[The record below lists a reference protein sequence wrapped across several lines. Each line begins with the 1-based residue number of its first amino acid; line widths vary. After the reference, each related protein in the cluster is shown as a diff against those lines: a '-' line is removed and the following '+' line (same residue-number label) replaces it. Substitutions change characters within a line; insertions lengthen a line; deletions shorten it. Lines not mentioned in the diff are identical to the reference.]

1 MTASSRPFSGRR
13 RRLWA
18 CPAIVA
24 TTVVMAAACSSNGH
38 TASAQPQSTTAVGA
52 AQPSGSPLNVMT
64 IASVNY
70 SGPNYANILNTATVA
85 GDWINAHGGINGH
98 PLHVTTCDEQ
108 GDPSKTAQCGRQ
120 AIASHDV
127 AIIGSFS
134 LNGNAIIPEL
144 AAAKTSW
151 FGICCAASPD
161 ELASPVVQQIGSD
174 PTYPEA
180 MMVKATVDG
189 CKKIAF
195 VVLNV
200 GAAAT
205 LAIQFAKSALKS
217 INGPPLAQT
226 VLLPVTA
233 ADYSSEVAQAA
244 NGTDCIAADIAEAN
258 FPPFITAFSAAG
270 DHQRLYGPQGNL
282 DALVTKQFPQATEG
296 AVVAGTYSDISLPA
310 WADYRAALAQ
320 YHAPTNNV
328 VYNSLGGLGTWAAY
342 QAFRQIADAIKG
354 PITNQTFLAAAQ
366 KATVNLGGMAG
377 VGSIDFSQ
385 KFTGLGAAFSNLYN
399 RAVTFD
405 VVHNGNVV
413 PFDHGKF
420 FDITNAVS
428 GRPLP
433 ASDTPPAGQQ
443 G

>member
-1 MTASSRPFSGRR
+1 
-13 RRLWA
+13 
-18 CPAIVA
+18 
-24 TTVVMAAACSSNGH
+24 
-38 TASAQPQSTTAVGA
+38 
-52 AQPSGSPLNVMT
+52 MT

-70 SGPNYANILNTATVA
+70 SGPNYANILNTAKVA
-85 GDWINAHGGINGH
+85 GDWINAHGGVNGH

-108 GDPSKTAQCGRQ
+108 GDPSKTTQCGRQ

-144 AAAKTSW
+144 EAAKTSW

-161 ELASPVVQQIGSD
+161 ELSSPVVQQIGSD
-174 PTYPEA
+174 PTYPAA
-180 MMVKATVDG
+180 MMVKATADG

-200 GAAAT
+200 GAAAN

-217 INGPPLAQT
+217 VNGPPLAQT

-233 ADYSSEVAQAA
+233 SDYSSEVAQAA
-244 NGTDCIAADIAEAN
+244 NGTDCIAADISEAN

-282 DALVTKQFPQATEG
+282 DSLVTKQFPQATEN

-310 WADYRAALAQ
+310 WNDYRSALSQ
-320 YHAPTNNV
+320 YHAPTGNI

-342 QAFRQIADAIKG
+342 QAFVQVATSMSGA
-354 PITNQTFLAAAQ
+354 ITNQTFLAAAQ
-366 KATVNLGGMAG
+366 KATINLNGMAG
-377 VGSIDFSQ
+377 LGSINFAQ
-385 KFTGLGAAFSNLYN
+385 KFTALGPAFANLYN

-405 VVHNGNVV
+405 VVHNGVVV
-413 PFDHGKF
+413 PFASGKF
-420 FDITNAVS
+420 FDVTNAVI
-428 GRPLP
+428 GQPLS
-433 ASDTPPAGQQ
+433 ANDRPPAGQQ

>member
-1 MTASSRPFSGRR
+1 MAAIIAIIGTM
-13 RRLWA
+13 
-18 CPAIVA
+18 AIVLSACGSSGHTTSA
-24 TTVVMAAACSSNGH
+24 TTPSTGSGGTPAAG
-38 TASAQPQSTTAVGA
+38 
-52 AQPSGSPLNVMT
+52 AQPSGTPLNVMT

-70 SGPNYANILNTATVA
+70 SGPNYANILNTAKVA

-98 PLHVTTCDEQ
+98 PLNVTTCDEQ
-108 GDPSKTAQCGRQ
+108 GDPSKTTQCGRQ
-120 AIASHDV
+120 AISSHDV

-144 AAAKTSW
+144 EAAKTSW

-161 ELASPVVQQIGSD
+161 ELSSPVVQQIGSD
-174 PTYPEA
+174 PTYPSA
-180 MMVKATVDG
+180 MMVKATLDG

-200 GAAAT
+200 GAAAN

-217 INGPPLAQT
+217 VNGPPLAQT

-233 ADYSSEVAQAA
+233 SDYSSEVAQAA
-244 NGTDCIAADIAEAN
+244 SGTDCIAADISEAN
-258 FPPFITAFSAAG
+258 FPPLISAFSAAG

-282 DALVTKQFPQATEG
+282 DSLVTKQFPQATEN

-310 WADYRAALAQ
+310 WADYRAALSQ

-328 VYNSLGGLGTWAAY
+328 VYNSLGGLGTWTAY
-342 QAFRQIADAIKG
+342 QAFKQVADSISG
-354 PITNQTFLAAAQ
+354 PITNRTFLAAAQ
-366 KATVNLGGMAG
+366 KATVNLGGLAG
-377 VGSIDFSQ
+377 LGSIDFTQ
-385 KFTGLGAAFSNLYN
+385 KFTALGPAFSNLYN

-405 VVHNGNVV
+405 VVHNGAVV
-413 PFDHGKF
+413 PFDNGKF
-420 FDITNAVS
+420 FDVTNAVV
-428 GRPLP
+428 GTALP
-433 ASDTPPAGQQ
+433 SADRPPAGQQ

>member
-1 MTASSRPFSGRR
+1 
-13 RRLWA
+13 
-18 CPAIVA
+18 
-24 TTVVMAAACSSNGH
+24 
-38 TASAQPQSTTAVGA
+38 
-52 AQPSGSPLNVMT
+52 
-64 IASVNY
+64 
-70 SGPNYANILNTATVA
+70 
-85 GDWINAHGGINGH
+85 
-98 PLHVTTCDEQ
+98 
-108 GDPSKTAQCGRQ
+108 
-120 AIASHDV
+120 
-127 AIIGSFS
+127 
-134 LNGNAIIPEL
+134 
-144 AAAKTSW
+144 
-151 FGICCAASPD
+151 
-161 ELASPVVQQIGSD
+161 
-174 PTYPEA
+174 

-200 GAAAT
+200 GAGAT

-217 INGPPLAQT
+217 VHGPPLAQT